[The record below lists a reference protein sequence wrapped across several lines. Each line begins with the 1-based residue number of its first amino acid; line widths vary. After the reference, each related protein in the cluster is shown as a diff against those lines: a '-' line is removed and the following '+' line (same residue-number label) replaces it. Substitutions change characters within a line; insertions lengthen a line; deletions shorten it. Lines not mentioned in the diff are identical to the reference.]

1 MNLAEFHF
9 IRPYWLLAIIP
20 YLVIVVLML
29 RNKLS
34 QGNWSAVC
42 DAELLPY
49 LLQEK
54 SVTQSRWPLTTGAI
68 AALLAIIA
76 LAGPTWQ
83 RLPSPVFR
91 NESALVIALD
101 LSRSMDAEDI
111 KPSRLIRARYKI
123 ADILKQRKDGQT
135 ALLVYAGDAFT
146 VTPLTD
152 DTETIDSQ
160 LSALTTDIMPSEGSN
175 TELVLEKAVEL
186 FKQAGLQKGQIL
198 LVTDGVNVDKTLS
211 AVKALENY
219 SLSILGVGTA
229 DGAPIA
235 LPEGGFLK
243 DEQGTIVIPKLNAG
257 DLAKLARA
265 GKGVYQTITANDAD
279 IQTLLATVDKPVQQ
293 QGKENKNLLLD
304 QWEDKGPWLLLLVLP
319 LAALSFRKGLLCIA
333 LFLLLPLPKNTYAF
347 EWQDLW
353 QSKDQQAQKAYQQKL
368 YDKAANLFENPD
380 WKAAAQYKSDQQDLA
395 DMKTPKTATGFYNQ
409 GNVLAKARQYEKAIK
424 AYERALD
431 INSKE
436 THPDVQLDK
445 DAKYNKELVEKEL
458 AKQKQEQ
465 QQQTK
470 ESSQQD
476 KQKQQQDNKRDDK
489 KNQSKQ
495 DSQQEKEGDK
505 SEKSEEQKA
514 SEQKPEQ
521 SEEQKESVQKP
532 EQSEEQKASEQK
544 PEQSEE
550 KKSQQQQAVEQE
562 SPENKE
568 QQNKPEEKKPE
579 TAQVQQ
585 AEKKKNESKEQQP
598 KQVPAN
604 AQPSDEQQQAN
615 EQWLKRIPDDP
626 AGLLKRK
633 FKYQYGQRSR

>member
-20 YLVIVVLML
+20 YVVIVSLML

-49 LLQEK
+49 LLEEK
-54 SVTQSRWPLTTGAI
+54 AVNQNRWPLTTGAI
-68 AALLAIIA
+68 AALLVIFA

-83 RLPSPVFR
+83 RVPSPVFR

-135 ALLVYAGDAFT
+135 ALLVYSGDAFT

-152 DTETIDSQ
+152 DTETIESQ
-160 LSALTTDIMPSEGSN
+160 LSALTTDIMPSEGNN
-175 TELVLEKAVEL
+175 TEFVLDKAVEL

-198 LVTDGVNVDKTLS
+198 LVTDDVNIDKTLP
-211 AVKALENY
+211 AVKALDGY
-219 SLSILGVGTA
+219 TLSILGVGTA

-243 DEQGTIVIPKLNAG
+243 DEQGTIVIPKLYAG
-257 DLAKLARA
+257 DLADLAKA
-265 GKGVYQTITANDAD
+265 GKGVYQTITANDSD
-279 IQTLLATVDKPVQQ
+279 IQALLASVDKPLQQ

-319 LAALSFRKGLLCIA
+319 LAALSFRKGLLCFA
-333 LFLLLPLPKNTYAF
+333 LLLLLPLPKNSYAL
-347 EWQDLW
+347 EWEDLW
-353 QSKDQQAQKAYQQKL
+353 RNKDQQAQQAYKNNQFEQ
-368 YDKAANLFENPD
+368 AAKLFENPD
-380 WKAAAQYKSDQQDLA
+380 WKAAAHYKAGEYDESLENLKNNQ
-395 DMKTPKTATGFYNQ
+395 TALGAYNQ
-409 GNVLAKARQYEKAIK
+409 GNALAQSGQLEQAIK
-424 AYERALD
+424 AYKKALTL
-431 INSKE
+431 N
-436 THPDVQLDK
+436 PDDD

-458 AKQKQEQ
+458 EKQKQDQKQ
-465 QQQTK
+465 QQ
-470 ESSQQD
+470 ED
-476 KQKQQQDNKRDDK
+476 KQQQQDNKQDDK
-489 KNQSKQ
+489 QQQSKQ
-495 DSQQEKEGDK
+495 DSQQGKDGD
-505 SEKSEEQKA
+505 KSEEQKG

-521 SEEQKESVQKP
+521 SEEQN
-532 EQSEEQKASEQK
+532 AAEQK

-550 KKSQQQQAVEQE
+550 KKSEQQQADEQE
-562 SPENKE
+562 SPENK
-568 QQNKPEEKKPE
+568 KEEKKPDAE
-579 TAQVQQ
+579 KTQQ
-585 AEKKKNESKEQQP
+585 AEQKKDEGKEQHP

-604 AQPSDEQQQAN
+604 AQPSDEEQQAN

-633 FKYQYGQRSR
+633 FKYQYGQRGR

>member
-1 MNLAEFHF
+1 MSLAEFHF

-20 YLVIVVLML
+20 FIVIVILML

-54 SVTQSRWPLTTGAI
+54 AVNQSRWALTTGAI
-68 AALLAIIA
+68 ATLLVITA

-135 ALLVYAGDAFT
+135 ALLVYSGDAFT
-146 VTPLTD
+146 VTPLTN
-152 DTETIDSQ
+152 DTQTIESQ
-160 LSALTTDIMPSEGSN
+160 LSALTTDIMPSEGNN
-175 TELVLEKAVEL
+175 TRLVLEKAVEL

-198 LVTDGVNVDKTLS
+198 LVTDSVNGDKALD
-211 AVKALENY
+211 AVKALDSY
-219 SLSILGVGTA
+219 TLSILGVGTA

-243 DEQGTIVIPKLNAG
+243 DEQGTIVIPKLNTS

-279 IQTLLATVDKPVQQ
+279 IKTLLANIDEPVQQ
-293 QGKENKNLLLD
+293 EGKENKNLLLD

-319 LAALSFRKGLLCIA
+319 LAALSFRKGLLCVA
-333 LFLLLPLPKNTYAF
+333 LLLLLPLPKNSYAF

-353 QSKDQQAQKAYQQKL
+353 QNKDQQAQQAYKNNQFEQ
-368 YDKAANLFENPD
+368 AAKLFENPD
-380 WKAAAQYKSDQQDLA
+380 WKAAAQYKAGEYDKALVSLKGNQ
-395 DMKTPKTATGFYNQ
+395 TALSAYNQ
-409 GNVLAKARQYEKAIK
+409 GNALAQSGQLEEAIK
-424 AYERALD
+424 AYEKALKR
-431 INSKE
+431 N
-436 THPDVQLDK
+436 PDDE
-445 DAKYNKELVEKEL
+445 DAKYNKALVEKEL
-458 AKQKQEQ
+458 EKQKQEQ
-465 QQQTK
+465 EK
-470 ESSQQD
+470 KPQQD
-476 KQKQQQDNKRDDK
+476 KQDDKQQQSKDDSEQK
-489 KNQSKQ
+489 
-495 DSQQEKEGDK
+495 KEGDK
-505 SEKSEEQKA
+505 SEKSEEQKQA
-514 SEQKPEQ
+514 EQKPQ
-521 SEEQKESVQKP
+521 QT
-532 EQSEEQKASEQK
+532 
-544 PEQSEE
+544 EE
-550 KKSQQQQAVEQE
+550 KKSQQQQADEQK
-562 SPENKE
+562 SAENKE
-568 QQNKPEEKKPE
+568 QQNKPEEKKPDSDK
-579 TAQVQQ
+579 AQQ
-585 AEKKKNESKEQQP
+585 AEQKKDEGKDKEPP
-598 KQVPAN
+598 KQVPTN
-604 AQPSDEQQQAN
+604 AQPSDEEQQAN

-633 FKYQYGQRSR
+633 FKYQYGQRGRQSD

>member
-9 IRPYWLLAIIP
+9 IRPYWLLTIIP
-20 YLVIVVLML
+20 YVLIVVFML

-54 SVTQSRWPLTTGAI
+54 AVNKSRWPLTTGAI
-68 AALLAIIA
+68 VALLVITA

-175 TELVLEKAVEL
+175 TGLVLEKAVDL

-198 LVTDGVNVDKTLS
+198 LVTDGVNTDKTLS
-211 AVKALENY
+211 AAKALDGY
-219 SLSILGVGTA
+219 TLSILGVGTP

-235 LPEGGFLK
+235 LPDGGFLK
-243 DEQGTIVIPKLNAG
+243 DGQGTIVIPKLNAG
-257 DLAKLARA
+257 DLAKLAQA

-279 IQTLLATVDKPVQQ
+279 IQSLLSAVDKPVPQ

-319 LAALSFRKGLLCIA
+319 LAALSFRKGLLCFA
-333 LFLLLPLPKNTYAF
+333 LLLLLPLPKNSYAF

-353 QSKDQQAQKAYQQKL
+353 QSKDQQAQQAYKNKQYEQ
-368 YDKAANLFENPD
+368 AAKLFENPD
-380 WKAAAQYKSDQQDLA
+380 WKAAAHYKAGEYDKAVENLKNNQTTLSA
-395 DMKTPKTATGFYNQ
+395 YNQ
-409 GNVLAKARQYEKAIK
+409 GNALAQSGKLEDAIK
-424 AYERALD
+424 AYEKALAL
-431 INSKE
+431 N
-436 THPDVQLDK
+436 PDDA

-458 AKQKQEQ
+458 EKQKQEQ
-465 QQQTK
+465 QQD
-470 ESSQQD
+470 D
-476 KQKQQQDNKRDDK
+476 KQQ
-489 KNQSKQ
+489 QSKQ
-495 DSQQEKEGDK
+495 DSDQGKDGNN
-505 SEKSEEQKA
+505 S
-514 SEQKPEQ
+514 
-521 SEEQKESVQKP
+521 

-550 KKSQQQQAVEQE
+550 KKSQQQQADEQA

-568 QQNKPEEKKPE
+568 QQNKPEEKKPD
-579 TAQVQQ
+579 TDKARQ
-585 AEKKKNESKEQQP
+585 AEQKKDEGKEQTEQM
-598 KQVPAN
+598 PAN
-604 AQPSDEQQQAN
+604 AQPSDEEQQAN

-633 FKYQYGQRSR
+633 FKYQYGQRGRQ

>member
-20 YLVIVVLML
+20 CIVIVVLML

-54 SVTQSRWPLTTGAI
+54 AAGQSRWPLSAGAI
-68 AALLAIIA
+68 AAFLVIIA

-83 RLPSPVFR
+83 RVPSPVFR

-101 LSRSMDAEDI
+101 LSRSMDAEDV

-198 LVTDGVNVDKTLS
+198 LVTDNVNVDKTLP
-211 AVKALENY
+211 AVKALDGY
-219 SLSILGVGTA
+219 TLSVLGVGTT

-243 DEQGTIVIPKLNAG
+243 DEQGTIVIPKVNAG
-257 DLAKLARA
+257 DLAKLAQA

-279 IQTLLATVDKPVQQ
+279 IQTLLSAVDKPVQQ
-293 QGKENKNLLLD
+293 EGKENKNLLLD

-319 LAALSFRKGLLCIA
+319 LAALSFRKGLLCFA
-333 LFLLLPLPKNTYAF
+333 LLLLLPLPKNSYAL

-353 QSKDQQAQKAYQQKL
+353 QSKDQQAQQAYKSNQFEQ
-368 YDKAANLFENPD
+368 AAKLFENPD
-380 WKAAAQYKSDQQDLA
+380 WKAAAHYKAGEYDKSLENLKNNQ
-395 DMKTPKTATGFYNQ
+395 TALGAYNQ
-409 GNVLAKARQYEKAIK
+409 GNALAQSGQLEQAIK
-424 AYERALD
+424 AYEKALTL
-431 INSKE
+431 N
-436 THPDVQLDK
+436 PDDQ

-458 AKQKQEQ
+458 EKQKQEQ
-465 QQQTK
+465 QQQDNK
-470 ESSQQD
+470 QD
-476 KQKQQQDNKRDDK
+476 DKQQQDKKQDDK
-489 KNQSKQ
+489 QQQSKQ
-495 DSQQEKEGDK
+495 DSQQGKEGDK
-505 SEKSEEQKA
+505 SEDQKDPSKSLNPLKNRKNPNK
-514 SEQKPEQ
+514 SPNNLKNRKPLN
-521 SEEQKESVQKP
+521 
-532 EQSEEQKASEQK
+532 
-544 PEQSEE
+544 
-550 KKSQQQQAVEQE
+550 KSLN
-562 SPENKE
+562 S
-568 QQNKPEEKKPE
+568 
-579 TAQVQQ
+579 
-585 AEKKKNESKEQQP
+585 
-598 KQVPAN
+598 
-604 AQPSDEQQQAN
+604 
-615 EQWLKRIPDDP
+615 
-626 AGLLKRK
+626 LKRK
-633 FKYQYGQRSR
+633 NLSSNKQMSRRLLKIKNNKISRKNKNRILIRLKKLSRRKMKTRNNPNKPRLRRHSLRMKNNKPMSNGLKESPMIRPAC